1 VCDGQWGA
9 RRSVVNST
17 LARSL
22 ETRGPLS
29 LSLDANSHRAPDATK
44 LSRPCRVR
52 FDGVNWIPDNSED
65 CRRPT
70 ERTKCEHVHSD
81 RPVSSHR
88 HDRDRTILS
97 CLAAGVNRA
106 SQSPGS
112 SRSRTVRRLSAS
124 PTGSDV
130 IGQPG
135 HVIVVVVERKQYL
148 LFVGHVLSL

>member
-1 VCDGQWGA
+1 MCDGQWGA

-17 LARSL
+17 L

-29 LSLDANSHRAPDATK
+29 LSLDANSHRHARRDKTVSSV
-44 LSRPCRVR
+44 SRPLRRCELDSRQLRRLSPTDRTYDVR
-52 FDGVNWIPDNSED
+52 TRSQL
-65 CRRPT
+65 
-70 ERTKCEHVHSD
+70 SS
-81 RPVSSHR
+81 SSHR

-135 HVIVVVVERKQYL
+135 HVMVVVVERKQYL

>member
-1 VCDGQWGA
+1 MGCSSKRRQFNDRSIAGNARSSESESRCQFAPRA
-9 RRSVVNST
+9 RRDKTVSSV
-17 LARSL
+17 
-22 ETRGPLS
+22 
-29 LSLDANSHRAPDATK
+29 
-44 LSRPCRVR
+44 SRPLRRCELDSRQLRRLSPTDRTYDVR
-52 FDGVNWIPDNSED
+52 TRSQ
-65 CRRPT
+65 R
-70 ERTKCEHVHSD
+70 
-81 RPVSSHR
+81 SSRSRR